1 MVSKWRQVVGKWGK
15 VLFQG
20 EFDHSVDDKGRV
32 IIPTKFRSSLGER
45 FYMTKGLGGC
55 LFVYTE
61 ADYKELSE
69 TLSRQRQLDE
79 HSMRLQRFFTSSEL
93 SADAQGRV
101 AIPAKLREYAK
112 IGLLDEVVIVGT
124 GSRIE
129 IWSSKSWM
137 VYNENLTAEMITESA
152 RELGIA

>member
-1 MVSKWRQVVGKWGK
+1 MVAWWGK
-15 VLFQG
+15 LIFQG

-61 ADYKELSE
+61 ADYKDLSE

-112 IGLLDEVVIVGT
+112 IGLLEEVVIVGT